1 MHIEVHAKYHVHIIK
16 TNYIHYYMKR
26 VNLKLH
32 LFNNLSMQKNIEKK
46 SRNDVKTIEHKVN

>member
-1 MHIEVHAKYHVHIIK
+1 MHIEVHAKYYVHIIN

-32 LFNNLSMQKNIEKK
+32 LFNNLSIQKNIEKSQEK
-46 SRNDVKTIEHKVN
+46 YKKKIEHKV

>member
-1 MHIEVHAKYHVHIIK
+1 
-16 TNYIHYYMKR
+16 MKR